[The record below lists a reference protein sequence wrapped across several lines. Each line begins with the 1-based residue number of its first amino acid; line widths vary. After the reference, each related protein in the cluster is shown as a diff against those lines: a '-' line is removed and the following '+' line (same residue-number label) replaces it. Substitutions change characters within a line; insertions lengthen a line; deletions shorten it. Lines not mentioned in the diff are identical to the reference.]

1 MLMNECNDALIKNIT
16 LPASNSTTNNT
27 SNSTQEVI
35 IPAIV
40 EEIGQLLCP
49 NDCASNGKCVNG
61 SCICNKDYT
70 AEDCSISLYQVPD
83 ISRLVLRVCER
94 ENKSV
99 DEFNICKT
107 CPVMPDSLNSHP
119 ASWNSICYTRGKYIA
134 KVASPSGATN
144 WVSVFLKLFLVPCVK
159 LQMDMLE
166 K

>member
-1 MLMNECNDALIKNIT
+1 MLMNECNDVLIRNIT
-16 LPASNSTTNNT
+16 LPASNTTTNST

-83 ISRLVLRVCER
+83 ISRLVLFGFCESR
-94 ENKSV
+94 CSSKPNAS
-99 DEFNICKT
+99 FILLSCSALS
-107 CPVMPDSLNSHP
+107 PVSAGHLLSLSFRIFFFLPIPSNHHF
-119 ASWNSICYTRGKYIA
+119 CYK
-134 KVASPSGATN
+134 
-144 WVSVFLKLFLVPCVK
+144 W
-159 LQMDMLE
+159 
-166 K
+166 